1 MKNTKRLVLTAACAA
16 ILLLATGGAAL
27 AQEAV
32 DYTWTAPTT
41 GSPVDHYVV
50 QHSQDGGTW
59 VTIDENVPSNS
70 YTLTAAYDVE
80 HSIRVAGVDAEGRQG
95 PWSVASEPYTPSL
108 GAPGQ
113 PGQPIAV
120 F

>member
-1 MKNTKRLVLTAACAA
+1 MKSNLKLTLIAATLIIAFA
-16 ILLLATGGAAL
+16 GAAQ
-27 AQEAV
+27 AQESVA
-32 DYTWTAPTT
+32 YNWTAPTT

-50 QHSQDGGTW
+50 QHSTDGGAW
-59 VTIDENVPSNS
+59 VTVDDNVT
-70 YTLTAAYDVE
+70 TLSFTLSAAYDVE
-80 HSIRVAGVDAEGRQG
+80 HRIRVAGVDALGRQG
-95 PWSVASEPYTPSL
+95 PWSTASDPYTPSL